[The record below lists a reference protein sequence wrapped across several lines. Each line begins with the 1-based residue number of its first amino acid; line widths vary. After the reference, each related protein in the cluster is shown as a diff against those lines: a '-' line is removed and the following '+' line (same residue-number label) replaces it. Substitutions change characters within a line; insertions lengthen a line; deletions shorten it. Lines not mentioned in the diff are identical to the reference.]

1 MSARNPDTVLST
13 FGLLGL
19 AAVYAIVL
27 LSVLPLMVGLR
38 GRQRRRTGTSAPTPT
53 NDSAPQ
59 DVTPPPRTCSAAWL
73 TTLERSS

>member
-1 MSARNPDTVLST
+1 MSARNPDTLLST

-38 GRQRRRTGTSAPTPT
+38 GRQPRRTGTSAPTPT
-53 NDSAPQ
+53 NDSASQ
-59 DVTPPPRTCSAAWL
+59 DVAPPPRTCSAAWL
-73 TTLERSS
+73 TLERNS

>member
-53 NDSAPQ
+53 NSAPQ
-59 DVTPPPRTCSAAWL
+59 DVTPPPSDMQRAWL
-73 TTLERSS
+73 TTLERNS